1 MERRTIEV
9 PGCEK
14 TTVEDLLSEPGTQVM
29 RVRVHPGGRIPLHS
43 HECAATMVITEG
55 RAYAL
60 GAGKSRY
67 VDRGEV
73 LVKGPGESHGFED
86 VREPFSF
93 ISISYDKGIMRP
105 DGFDIRYI

>member
-1 MERRTIEV
+1 M
-9 PGCEK
+9 
-14 TTVEDLLSEPGTQVM
+14 
-29 RVRVHPGGRIPLHS
+29 
-43 HECAATMVITEG
+43 
-55 RAYAL
+55 